1 MTLQSFLSRLTF
13 YRRHSPSFLLSLT
26 IERWEKPLKNE
37 DEEKVINVELQAVS
51 PRLFL
56 FDYSQ
61 RDDKKLLTA
70 LLLLVLPPLK
80 SVVRLTMLICIKE
93 DEEEVRRHLGDFL
106 LLIVWEREEK
116 ISLS

>member
-1 MTLQSFLSRLTF
+1 MKT
-13 YRRHSPSFLLSLT
+13 
-26 IERWEKPLKNE
+26 ENE

-106 LLIVWEREEK
+106 LLIV
-116 ISLS
+116 